1 MEINLAY
8 YKKKDWFRF
17 LKMIDDRESMFDTW
31 KEWNKSFSK
40 TEQGLISQGFVVN
53 EIIVD
58 LEELKNRVTHLGRI
72 NSDLFKSKGLVRY
85 APLDDLVQYRSAVVP
100 SVEPEEIFIDIF
112 LQVFPVAPRM
122 YAP

>member
-58 LEELKNRVTHLGRI
+58 LEELKKYCNTH
-72 NSDLFKSKGLVRY
+72 GLKN
-85 APLDDLVQYRSAVVP
+85 D
-100 SVEPEEIFIDIF
+100 
-112 LQVFPVAPRM
+112 
-122 YAP
+122 